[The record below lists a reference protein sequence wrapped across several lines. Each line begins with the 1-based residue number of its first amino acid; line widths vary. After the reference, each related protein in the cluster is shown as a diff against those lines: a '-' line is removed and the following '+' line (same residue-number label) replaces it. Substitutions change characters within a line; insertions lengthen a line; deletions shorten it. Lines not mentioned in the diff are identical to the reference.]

1 MGARGQEVITMES
14 NVIIRVIT
22 TKKNQVRSDVL
33 CTIIRILERVKE
45 DTFCQSVVERP
56 TVSGN
61 YNYVSICTMECFRK
75 LGETVVLNDHSFN
88 GDTMSPNRLSKFQQH
103 NQQLLVFY
111 NNFYLLSNSNFF
123 FFQLRELEHF
133 RPIPR

>member
-45 DTFCQSVVERP
+45 DTFAS
-56 TVSGN
+56 
-61 YNYVSICTMECFRK
+61 
-75 LGETVVLNDHSFN
+75 L
-88 GDTMSPNRLSKFQQH
+88 LSKGQ
-103 NQQLLVFY
+103 
-111 NNFYLLSNSNFF
+111 
-123 FFQLRELEHF
+123 
-133 RPIPR
+133 P

>member
-1 MGARGQEVITMES
+1 
-14 NVIIRVIT
+14 
-22 TKKNQVRSDVL
+22 
-33 CTIIRILERVKE
+33 
-45 DTFCQSVVERP
+45 
-56 TVSGN
+56 
-61 YNYVSICTMECFRK
+61 MECFRK